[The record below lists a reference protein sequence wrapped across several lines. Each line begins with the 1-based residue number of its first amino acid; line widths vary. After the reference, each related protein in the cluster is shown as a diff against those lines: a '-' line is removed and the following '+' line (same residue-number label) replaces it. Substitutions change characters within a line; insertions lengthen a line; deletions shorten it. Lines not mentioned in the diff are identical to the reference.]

1 MQENA
6 DNRNADIMTDR
17 AILEIKMALEK
28 NSLTNYCLSTPK
40 LDTNGYDLVLD
51 LSGKIWLVQIKTKK
65 VNGKTNIWKIEKNF
79 VKRPESVIVVI
90 EYSKD
95 YLIKSILASI
105 PATNGIIDYK
115 VVKQTRANSKG
126 IKNERLNMI
135 QYGKKLLTRY
145 ESMEEFIVGL
155 LVPTTKRIEVLTQIR
170 NANNASWTSIQKAID
185 ICQNRKDTFGAT
197 QENVKAKARSIVKN
211 TMKKLNI
218 DINELERLVKII
230 KEK

>member
-170 NANNASWTSIQKAID
+170 
-185 ICQNRKDTFGAT
+185 KDTFGAT